1 MDKRLAF
8 DENLKTMSNKMS
20 KSVGFLR
27 KLQNILPRPALLA
40 IYRCSIRPHLEHGD
54 IVLDQTYN
62 LSSRQKLESI
72 QRNTNLASTGKIRGS
87 SREKLYQGLGL
98 ESLQR
103 RRWYRK
109 LCCFYKKKPAMR
121 HIKQNALLICLP

>member
-27 KLQNILPRPALLA
+27 KLQNVLPRSALLA
-40 IYRCSIRPHLEHGD
+40 IYRCSIRPHLGHGD

-62 LSSRQKLESI
+62 LPSRQKLESI
-72 QRNTNLASTGKIRGS
+72 QRNTNLASIGKIRGS

-109 LCCFYKKKPAMR
+109 LCCFYKKNL
-121 HIKQNALLICLP
+121 Q

>member
-1 MDKRLAF
+1 
-8 DENLKTMSNKMS
+8 MSNKIS

-27 KLQNILPRPALLA
+27 KLQNILPRPALLV
-40 IYRCSIRPHLEHGD
+40 IYRCFIRPHLEFSD

-62 LSSRQKLESI
+62 LSSHQKLESI
-72 QRNTNLASTGKIRGS
+72 QRNTNLASTGNIRGR

-103 RRWYRK
+103 RRWYRR
-109 LCCFYKKKPAMR
+109 LCCFYKKNP
-121 HIKQNALLICLP
+121 Q